1 MPHTRFHHSSSHTM
15 GSDNSGK
22 RAKASRLLVPAV
34 AIVILVLGS
43 IVFLMGETPNQVGE
57 WVGSRREREAPALVL
72 PFRPSD
78 QSTE

>member
-1 MPHTRFHHSSSHTM
+1 M

-43 IVFLMGETPNQVGE
+43 IVFLMGETPNQVR
-57 WVGSRREREAPALVL
+57 V
-72 PFRPSD
+72 
-78 QSTE
+78 

>member
-1 MPHTRFHHSSSHTM
+1 M

-43 IVFLMGETPNQVGE
+43 IVFLMSETPNQVGAMRA
-57 WVGSRREREAPALVL
+57 WGRWSTQPKPRGRPRGSIEPAQ
-72 PFRPSD
+72 PID
-78 QSTE
+78 QGGRLIG